1 MTRIMCNIYFLVGL
15 NIICLHWYRIYK
27 RSPTAGLRWKC
38 MAQPSGLIHTLSAL
52 TETMLLNK
60 THLSES
66 HKRLDYLRQSWWIY
80 GGDLNADVGTNSQPA
95 GRSHYSIFVGLS
107 CQHVNPQRAIN
118 NRSCIWIVDLKLT
131 VGVYSKRAALE
142 LLWVLLFM
150 IICANA
156 IKPVQNLSISK
167 CIQTPSVC
175 LK

>member
-66 HKRLDYLRQSWWIY
+66 HILGSEGFMKVTWMLTDTKRGDRLSEPVGQSH
-80 GGDLNADVGTNSQPA
+80 
-95 GRSHYSIFVGLS
+95 RRIFIRLS

-118 NRSCIWIVDLKLT
+118 NRSCIWIFDLKLT

-156 IKPVQNLSISK
+156 IKPVQNLSVSK